1 MQYIRGLSNYN
12 DSGKSA
18 VTFGKFD
25 GLHKGHQKLVKKVRE
40 YGEKD
45 KINSIVCAFDMRPL
59 WEEKGLNPQVLMNDK
74 ERQMHLEGQV
84 DYLIECPFT
93 REFSQIPAEEF
104 IKDIIK
110 GLFTRIMW

>member
-45 KINSIVCAFDMRPL
+45 KINSIAVSYT
-59 WEEKGLNPQVLMNDK
+59 
-74 ERQMHLEGQV
+74 HLT
-84 DYLIECPFT
+84 LPTI
-93 REFSQIPAEEF
+93 A
-104 IKDIIK
+104 
-110 GLFTRIMW
+110 